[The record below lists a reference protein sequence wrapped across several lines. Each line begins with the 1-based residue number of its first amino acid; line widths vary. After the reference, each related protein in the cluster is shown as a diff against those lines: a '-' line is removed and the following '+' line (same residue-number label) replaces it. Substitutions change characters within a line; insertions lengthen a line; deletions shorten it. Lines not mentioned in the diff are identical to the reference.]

1 MNIRKND
8 GFVLI
13 QVLVFVMVVL
23 LFLTSLFSA
32 SVFRAKI
39 ARMRI
44 QKEEAKQAAEVAL
57 QLIKIEIE
65 NGNSE
70 WIESGLPKIKTTL
83 EFESDDGEIIISIP
97 VVIWSE
103 CEEDGISLFAE
114 AEIGSRK
121 ETAHMVL
128 NLSQDNELITDSNAE
143 VATSSTATLSGGGN
157 PDA

>member
-13 QVLVFVMVVL
+13 QALVFVMVVL

-44 QKEEAKQAAEVAL
+44 QKEEAKHAAEVAL
-57 QLIKIEIE
+57 QLIEIEIE

-97 VVIWSE
+97 VVIWRRRYQVDCSN
-103 CEEDGISLFAE
+103 GILSRMETNACGSVYKFFDRRRSGSLYLTNKQ
-114 AEIGSRK
+114 IKKR
-121 ETAHMVL
+121 
-128 NLSQDNELITDSNAE
+128 
-143 VATSSTATLSGGGN
+143 
-157 PDA
+157 